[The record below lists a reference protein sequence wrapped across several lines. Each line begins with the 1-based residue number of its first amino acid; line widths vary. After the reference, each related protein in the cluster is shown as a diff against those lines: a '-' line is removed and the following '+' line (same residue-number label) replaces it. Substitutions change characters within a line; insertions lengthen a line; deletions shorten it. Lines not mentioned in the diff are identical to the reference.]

1 MSDGPLFAFMDKNI
15 ADDAR
20 GASPSI
26 FVCVHTI
33 QLVES
38 IMGKIVL
45 SLK

>member
-33 QLVES
+33 ELIGL